1 MASLNINSLL
11 LHIDELRV
19 FMSSSKIDI
28 LMIYETKLDST
39 IHDNEVHL
47 TGLEIVRTDRKV
59 NGRNRGGVCI
69 YLRTN
74 LNSKIRNDLSNDKL
88 EWLTI
93 EITKPRS
100 KAFLVSTWYRP
111 PNSPS
116 ELFNEFEKV
125 IDKIDAENKELFL
138 LGDLNCDFLSGSTT
152 YSTSPLT
159 NVFDIYGPLRQLIIE
174 PTRVTPPSQT
184 LLDLCIT
191 NACDKVINS
200 GVLPLGISDHY
211 LVYMTRKAHYDRT
224 GPRTIDTA
232 IQKLPKRKLFV

>member
-28 LMIYETKLDST
+28 LMINETKSDST

-47 TGLEIVRTDRKV
+47 TGFEIVRTDCKV
-59 NGRNRGGVCI
+59 NGRNGGGVCI

-74 LNSKIRNDLSNDKL
+74 LNYKIRNDLSNDKL
-88 EWLTI
+88 ECLTI

-125 IDKIDAENKELFL
+125 IDKIDAENKDLFL

-152 YSTSPLT
+152 YSTYPLT
-159 NVFDIYGPLRQLIIE
+159 NVFDIYGLRQLITE
-174 PTRVTPPSQT
+174 PTRVTPTSQT
-184 LLDLCIT
+184 LIDLCIT
-191 NACDKVINS
+191 NACD
-200 GVLPLGISDHY
+200 
-211 LVYMTRKAHYDRT
+211 
-224 GPRTIDTA
+224 
-232 IQKLPKRKLFV
+232 